1 MGVSTDGILAYGFNL
16 GGDEGGWEIAEVD
29 EYGEWTPDWY
39 DEEEEDLVSD
49 AETHL
54 LRAAGFTETDYK
66 AEGYYD
72 RKREAGARVGV
83 ELVSYCS
90 GEFPMYV
97 LAAHHITAYRGD
109 VKEIDFAALDQK
121 RVDEGWDEKLRAA
134 CEALG
139 VTPKQERPKWML
151 VSYWG

>member
-1 MGVSTDGILAYGFNL
+1 MGTSTDGVLAYGFNL
-16 GGDEGGWEIAEVD
+16 GGDEGGWEITEAD
-29 EYGEWTPDWY
+29 EYGEWVPDWH

-54 LRAAGFTETDYK
+54 LRSAGFAETDYK

-72 RKREAGARVGV
+72 RKREAEARVGV

-90 GEFPMYV
+90 DEFPMYV
-97 LAAHHITAYRGD
+97 LAAHTLTAYRGD
-109 VKEIDFAALDQK
+109 VKAIDFAALEQK

-139 VTPKQERPKWML
+139 ATPKQGQPKWLL